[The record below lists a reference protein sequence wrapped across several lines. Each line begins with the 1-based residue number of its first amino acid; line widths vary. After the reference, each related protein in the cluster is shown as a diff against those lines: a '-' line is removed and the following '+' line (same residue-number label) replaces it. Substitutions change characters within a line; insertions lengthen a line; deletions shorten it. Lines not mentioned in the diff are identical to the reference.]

1 MNELSCLLEG
11 ILFASG
17 EPVYEE
23 KLRQVLGID
32 AEQLHQLAQELADS
46 YDAEKRGFQ
55 IIRLQ
60 DSYQMVSRA
69 EYADTIRRALEVR
82 RTPSLS
88 AAALEVLSIVAYRQP
103 VTRAYIEQLRGVDSS
118 NTVLNL
124 LDKGLLEGCLG
135 QKTTASEFLEG
146 CGRLD
151 VPGRP
156 MIYRTTPAFLRAFSI
171 SSLDELPDLPELR
184 ELEEKRES
192 EQEEAGS

>member
-1 MNELSCLLEG
+1 MKKNSGRCSALTPNSC
-11 ILFASG
+11 ISWHRSWRTAMTR
-17 EPVYEE
+17 
-23 KLRQVLGID
+23 K
-32 AEQLHQLAQELADS
+32 
-46 YDAEKRGFQ
+46 KRGFQ

-69 EYADTIRRALEVR
+69 EYAVPFAAPLRCR

-124 LDKGLLEGCLG
+124 LDKGLLEGC
-135 QKTTASEFLEG
+135 
-146 CGRLD
+146 GRLD

-156 MIYRTTPAFLRAFSI
+156 MIYRHDTGIFACLFHFVSRRA
-171 SSLDELPDLPELR
+171 
-184 ELEEKRES
+184 
-192 EQEEAGS
+192 AGFAGAAGAGGKTRV

>member
-1 MNELSCLLEG
+1 MNELSRLLEG

-23 KLRQVLGID
+23 KLMQVLGID
-32 AEQLHQLAQELADS
+32 ADVLHRTAQALSDS

-55 IIRLQ
+55 LIRLQ

-82 RTPSLS
+82 RAPTLS

-118 NTVLNL
+118 NTILTL
-124 LDKGLLEGCLG
+124 LDKGL
-135 QKTTASEFLEG
+135 LEG

-156 MIYRTTPAFLRAFSI
+156 MIYRTTAAFLRAFSI
-171 SSLDELPDLPELR
+171 SSLEELPELPELS
-184 ELEEKRES
+184 ELERKRENARA
-192 EQEEAGS
+192 EEPT